1 MGTMLV
7 STSGMYFLTNKSTN
21 QSLTNSQAECIHPEK
36 EIPIIQDVDVLILGG
51 GAGAIAAAV
60 EIANSGAKP
69 FVVTHKPYL
78 GEDICGT
85 YNLWPENTPNTPLA
99 KQLFNTKKPPHPF
112 YIKKI
117 LDKTLTDHHINFLY
131 NSYTSNLLVD
141 ESNNIAGAVIINRTG
156 EQAIRSKVIIDA
168 TPRATAARMSGANTA
183 PFFKG
188 KHKFHFITTGNK
200 ALKKD
205 GVKVEK
211 LTPGITV
218 IEDPNLPPKEYPAW
232 KFSADIDMKDNS
244 FSSFAK
250 AEQLMRD
257 IAWDKEQVDCA
268 DDLIYISPDFII
280 GEESCRTQNLN
291 IAEIPIE
298 SCRPKDKK
306 GIYILGECIDIS
318 RKAALQLTYPV
329 NIIEFGTQIGKAVA
343 KDITS
348 VNTGNKISILSSSVF
363 INMMHTPKITHSF
376 IRSSM
381 IKGQI
386 PKQQMDIPVLGQF
399 DVLVVGGG
407 SSGSA
412 AAISAARN
420 GARTLCIE
428 HLHGLG
434 GLTTKGLIEKNYKTN
449 EPGFASEAINE
460 IKKLRGEP
468 KKDEEQP
475 KQWHQNWKM
484 EWFRKEFIKAGGELW
499 FGAIGCGAIVEFRK
513 VKGAVIITPF
523 GKGIIWAN
531 TIIDATGNAD
541 IAIAAGAQYQ
551 HSPGKSMPELA
562 ASVPVIKNGQQLVHS
577 EQTFVENTDI
587 FDIQR
592 TLVTEKI
599 HHEEAYD
606 IGELIYSEERR
617 NIKGELNI
625 SNLDIYNN
633 RTYPDTISVQKGIF
647 KNSEYTSNHLIQLK
661 APQYSETEIQAN
673 IPLRS
678 LLPKGLDSIVVAGHA
693 IGIERNAASFQCN
706 LQSIQNQGYTIGLA
720 AAMVAPSRQSI
731 RKVSLQKLQEK
742 ILTMGYIEE
751 KIINDTD
758 NFPPDEE
765 QLVQAAKNVDS
776 NYSNIEKLVWNKEQ
790 GIQFIKTQMQETK
803 DHKKELAYAH
813 TLGIYGYADGWKILY
828 NKVDSITSWEKEEDT
843 EEEDTNKKKRDQD
856 TTIPKPKGI
865 DYLDSLIIALG
876 NTRHGDALPVIL
888 EKAALLTAES
898 KLSHFLAIS
907 LALEHFQ
914 SPEAAQML
922 YDILE
927 MPRIMGHDIPN
938 IETAIEYAAKKTNET
953 NTNHH
958 SLREYYL
965 GRALF
970 LCGDYERRGKAIMKK
985 YARDLRGYYAK
996 NACEVLSGNY
1006 KT

>member
-1 MGTMLV
+1 MLV
-7 STSGMYFLTNKSTN
+7 STSGLYFLTNKSTN
-21 QSLTNSQAECIHPEK
+21 QSLTDPRAECIHPEK
-36 EIPIIQDVDVLILGG
+36 EIPIIQDVDALILGG

-60 EIANSGAKP
+60 EIANTGAKP
-69 FVVTHKPYL
+69 FVVTRKPYL

-85 YNLWPENTPNTPLA
+85 YNLWSENTPNTPLA
-99 KQLFNTKKPPHPF
+99 KQLLNTKKPPHPF

-117 LDKTLTDHHINFLY
+117 LDKTLIDHHINFLY
-131 NSYTSNLLVD
+131 NSYISNILVD
-141 ESNNIAGAVIINRTG
+141 ESNHISGAVIINCTG

-168 TPRATAARMSGANTA
+168 TPRATAARMTGAKTA

-188 KHKFHFITTGNK
+188 KHTFHFITAGNQ
-200 ALKKD
+200 ALKKE
-205 GVKVEK
+205 GVEAEK
-211 LTPGITV
+211 LTPGISV
-218 IEDPNLPPKEYPAW
+218 IEDPNLPAKEYPAW
-232 KFSADIDMKDNS
+232 KFSADINMKDNS

-257 IAWDKEQVDCA
+257 LTWDKEQVDCA
-268 DDLIYISPDFII
+268 DDLIYVSPDFIV

-291 IAEIPIE
+291 IEGIPIE

-318 RKAALQLTYPV
+318 RKAALQLTDPV
-329 NIIEFGTQIGKAVA
+329 NIIEFGTRIGKTVA

-348 VNTGNKISILSSSVF
+348 VKTGNKISILSSSVF
-363 INMMHTPKITHSF
+363 INMMHTPQMTYSF

-381 IKGQI
+381 MKGKI

-434 GLTTKGLIEKNYKTN
+434 GLTTKGLIEQNHKTH
-449 EPGFASEAINE
+449 EPGFAAEVINE

-468 KKDEEQP
+468 KKDKVQP
-475 KQWHQNWKM
+475 KQWCQNWKM
-484 EWFRKEFIKAGGELW
+484 EWLRKEFTKAGGKLW

-562 ASVPVIKNGQQLVHS
+562 ASVPVIKNGQQLVYS
-577 EQTFVENTDI
+577 ECTFVENTDI

-617 NIKGELNI
+617 KINGEQNI
-625 SNLDIYNN
+625 SALDIFNN
-633 RTYPDTISVQKGIF
+633 RTYPDTISIQKGIF
-647 KNSEYTSNHLIQLK
+647 KNSEYTSNHLLQLK
-661 APQYSETEIQAN
+661 APLYSETKIQAN

-678 LLPKGLDSIVVAGHA
+678 LLPKGLDSIVVTGHA

-731 RKVSLQKLQEK
+731 RKISLKKLQKKLSM
-742 ILTMGYIEE
+742 MGYINE
-751 KIINDTD
+751 KMIND
-758 NFPPDEE
+758 NFPPGEE
-765 QLVQAAKNVDS
+765 QLIQAAKKVDS
-776 NYSNIEKLVWNKEQ
+776 NYTNIEKLLWNKNQ
-790 GIQFIKTQMQETK
+790 GIQFIKTRMQETK
-803 DHKKELAYAH
+803 DHKAELAYAH
-813 TLGIYGYADGWKILY
+813 ALGIYGYADGWKILY

-843 EEEDTNKKKRDQD
+843 EEKDTKKKKKNQNN
-856 TTIPKPKGI
+856 TMPKPKGI

-876 NTRHGDALPVIL
+876 NTRHENALPVIL

-907 LALEHFQ
+907 LALENFQ

-922 YDILE
+922 YNILE
-927 MPRIMGHDIPN
+927 MPGMMKHDIPT
-938 IETAIEYAAKKTNET
+938 IETAIEYAAAPDET
-953 NTNHH
+953 NTNHP

-965 GRALF
+965 GRALL
-970 LCGDYERRGKAIMKK
+970 LCGDHERRGKAIMKK
-985 YARDLRGYYAK
+985 YARDLRGFYAK

-1006 KT
+1006 TT